1 MSCNRYMNQINKT
14 LNDINNIKQVILK
27 KEKDFMEYLNTI
39 DKEFIKINQKLNFY
53 DLAHGNFSFIAKLV

>member
-14 LNDINNIKQVILK
+14 LNDINNIKEVILK
-27 KEKDFMEYLNTI
+27 KEQDFFEYLNMI

-53 DLAHGNFSFIAKLV
+53 DT